1 MTGSTSGSKIPA
13 GYKQGKMQNFT
24 PEQMKLFQGMFSQLG
39 PDSYLAKL
47 AGGDQSMFEEME
59 KPAMKQFGEMQGQMA
74 SRFSGMG
81 MGSRRGSGFQNAM
94 TQGAADFA
102 ESLQS
107 KRLEMRNQA
116 LKDLMG
122 FSNELLGQSPY
133 ENYLIEKQQK
143 KSGWGGLVGA
153 GVGAGAGYMFGGPA
167 GAMKGAGVGY
177 NVGSGF

>member
-13 GYKQGKMQNFT
+13 GYKQGTMQNFT
-24 PEQMKLFQGMFSQLG
+24 PEQMQLFKSMFSQLG

-59 KPAMKQFGEMQGQMA
+59 KPAMKQFGEFQGQLA

-102 ESLQS
+102 ESLQA

-116 LKDLMG
+116 LQDLMG
-122 FSNELLGQSPY
+122 FSNQLLGQKPY
-133 ENYLIEKQQK
+133 ENFLIEKQQK
-143 KSGWGGLVGA
+143 QSGWGGLIGA
-153 GVGAGAGYMFGGPA
+153 GVGGAGGFFLGGPA
-167 GAMKGAGVGY
+167 GALKGAGLGY